1 MIFNK
6 WIKSEKSYRK
16 YLVISLVLFGLFG
29 LFVYQ
34 QLNSKSQQT
43 LKSYAMLQ
51 AKCLEAEVS
60 EKTNAAYVQ
69 EVSQYTQKLS
79 SDRDLILISEH
90 ELVTYAVPD
99 ILLDYTLNDLIQRQQ
114 IEAVQKE
121 VKTTDETA
129 IIWQQQGVRGV
140 AYKLGGPPDTLWL
153 IETIPAD
160 YYRTDRIILGRMIVA
175 ALALVGLLYLMTY
188 KVLKHNVKEPVEYIN
203 KGLNDIMKADYSF
216 EYTGNYIPM
225 IDNLG
230 ETTMQV
236 VKHLST
242 QRSNLFISQQ
252 QLKLILD
259 HIILGVLVIDKAGK
273 IELFNPA
280 TEKILG
286 IDHQAI
292 GRSYQTVVK
301 SFLLANMIKLVSES
315 GQAMSDEI
323 EMFIPAS
330 RYIDVNIIP
339 FSQEDANS
347 LGSVIVLLYDV
358 TEIHRLEKVR
368 TEFVSNASHELRTP
382 VTAIKGFAET
392 LQSGALESPE
402 LARKFIG
409 IIANESNRLEV
420 IINDILELTRVEKQ
434 TEAPSITHFDVVKIA
449 HSMSEF
455 FQKKATQKDIQ
466 ITVESDEY
474 VFFTG
479 DQHRVE
485 QIFTNLID
493 NAINYSD
500 VGGQIKIRVWN
511 KKKSIAFSVSDTGI
525 GIPEEDQERVFERFY
540 RVDKGRSRNSGGTG
554 LGLAIVRNLVKNFN
568 GKIKIESIVGEGTTF
583 LITLPKN

>member
-1 MIFNK
+1 MILYR
-6 WIKSEKSYRK
+6 WMKSGKSYK
-16 YLVISLVLFGLFG
+16 LYLVVSLVLFSLFG
-29 LFVYQ
+29 LFLYN
-34 QLNSKSQQT
+34 QLTSKSQQT

-51 AKCLEAEVS
+51 AECLEAGVS
-60 EKTNAAYVQ
+60 EKTNAAYVE
-69 EVSQYTQKLS
+69 EVSQYTQNLS
-79 SDRDLILISEH
+79 SDQDLILISEH
-90 ELVTYAVPD
+90 DLVTYAVPD
-99 ILLDYTLNDLIQRQQ
+99 ILLDHTVNDLIQRQQ

-121 VKTTDETA
+121 VKATNDA
-129 IIWQQQGVRGV
+129 VIIWRQHGVKGV
-140 AYKLGGPPDTLWL
+140 AYKISGLETLWV
-153 IETIPAD
+153 IETIPDD
-160 YYRTDRIILGRMIVA
+160 YFQTEQIIFWRLLA
-175 ALALVGLLYLMTY
+175 AAVTLFALLYLMTY
-188 KVLKHNVKEPVEYIN
+188 KVLKQNVKEPVEYIN

-216 EYTGNYIPM
+216 EYAGHYNPM
-225 IDNLG
+225 IDSLG

-236 VKHLST
+236 VNHLST
-242 QRSNLFISQQ
+242 QRSNLFVSQQ

-259 HIILGVLVIDKAGK
+259 HIILGVLVINKAGK
-273 IELFNPA
+273 VDLFNPA

-286 IDHQAI
+286 IDQQAI
-292 GRSYQTVVK
+292 GRSYQTVIK
-301 SFLLANMIKLVSES
+301 SFLLANMIKIVSES

-402 LARKFIG
+402 LAQKFIG

-434 TEAPSITHFDVVKIA
+434 TEAPSITLFDVVEVA
-449 HSMSEF
+449 NSMSEF
-455 FQKKATQKDIQ
+455 FRKKAAQKEIH

-568 GKIKIESIVGEGTTF
+568 GKIKIESTVGEGTTF
-583 LITLPKN
+583 QITLPKN